1 MVIHRFGTMWITPDN
16 LSGILKL
23 SFNSN
28 KFKTMKEKLRTLGL
42 MLLVYTLSAV
52 VVMVVL
58 LFAIVT
64 ASFVAWNMKL
74 FNPDVLASIFRISI
88 ILGLALGSWAMY
100 KDWDGLMETI
110 DDED

>member
-1 MVIHRFGTMWITPDN
+1 MKDKLKTAGTVA
-16 LSGILKL
+16 
-23 SFNSN
+23 
-28 KFKTMKEKLRTLGL
+28 
-42 MLLVYTLSAV
+42 LVYILCAAL
-52 VVMVVL
+52 VMVVL